1 MSWTSIRANP
11 PATGSTLFVRSEGS
25 LFFAAYS
32 KWQDKWFQQ
41 HNGTETECEAPQ
53 FWWDDDQKAVDKLS
67 VITEK
72 QGQLTFF

>member
-1 MSWTSIRANP
+1 MSWISIRANP

-32 KWQDKWFQQ
+32 KWQDKWFQVP
-41 HNGTETECEAPQ
+41 NGVECEIPQ
-53 FWWDDDQKAVDKLS
+53 FYWIDDEKPVDKLS